1 MQSETADIVE
11 QRADQETSE
20 TLGPN
25 TASGSRIASMDFI
38 RGIAVMGILGANIVV
53 FGQPMSAMAYPG
65 AFLVPHGA
73 LDDWLWVAQFV
84 LVDGK
89 MRALFSMLFG
99 AGMILFMDRARAKGA
114 TKWLQVRRL
123 LWLGVFGLIHYFF
136 IWRGDILFGYACA
149 GLVAL
154 LFIDMPRRNQLV
166 LGVMGYVLGA
176 LLFLAMMGSMQYV
189 ADTPLGENPVFTE
202 MAQELELGRAAEIAD
217 DQLETEM
224 ITEGRYGAWVAH
236 NFTDHTAGLS
246 GNLLYMV
253 FETVPLMLIGMALFR
268 YGLFSG
274 GLNARKQR
282 IWGWIGVISGGLM
295 SLGIGLWIKA
305 SGLTYYGTLAAFI
318 GWSPLPRLFMALGLA
333 ALLALWGARAT
344 GWLAE
349 RVSAAGRVAFT
360 NYLGTSVLMLF
371 LFHGWAGGLYSTL
384 SRPMLYL
391 VMLATWALML
401 RWSYPW
407 LQRYYYGPLEW
418 LWRCLTYGKRFPFK
432 RPAV

>member
-1 MQSETADIVE
+1 MQGQTADIE
-11 QRADQETSE
+11 QQADQEAPDAPS
-20 TLGPN
+20 PN
-25 TASGSRIASMDFI
+25 IKSGNRIASMDFI

-65 AFLVPHGA
+65 GFLVPHSA

-99 AGMILFMDRARAKGA
+99 AGVVLFMDRARAKGA
-114 TKWLQVRRL
+114 TNWLQVKRL

-149 GLVAL
+149 GLITL
-154 LFIDMPRRNQLV
+154 LFIDLSRRNQLV
-166 LGVMGYVLGA
+166 LGIIGYVLGA
-176 LLFLAMMGSMQYV
+176 LMFLGLMASMQFV
-189 ADTPLGENPVFTE
+189 ADTPMGDRPVFAE
-202 MAQELELGRAAEIAD
+202 MAQELELGQAGEIAD
-217 DQLETEM
+217 GHLEAEM
-224 ITEGRYGAWVAH
+224 ISRGRYGDWVAH
-236 NFTDHTAGLS
+236 NFASHATDLS
-246 GNLLYMV
+246 GNLFYML

-274 GLNARKQR
+274 GLNARKQQ
-282 IWGWIGVISGGLM
+282 IWGWIGLISGTGL
-295 SLGIGLWIKA
+295 SLGIALWIKA
-305 SGLTYYGTLAAFI
+305 SGLTYYGTLAAFV
-318 GWSPLPRLFMALGLA
+318 GWSALPRLFMALGLA

-344 GWLAE
+344 GWFAE

-371 LFHGWAGGLYSTL
+371 LVHGWAGGLYGTL

-401 RWSYPW
+401 RWSYSW
-407 LQRYYYGPLEW
+407 LQRFYYGPLEW

-432 RPAV
+432 RPAE